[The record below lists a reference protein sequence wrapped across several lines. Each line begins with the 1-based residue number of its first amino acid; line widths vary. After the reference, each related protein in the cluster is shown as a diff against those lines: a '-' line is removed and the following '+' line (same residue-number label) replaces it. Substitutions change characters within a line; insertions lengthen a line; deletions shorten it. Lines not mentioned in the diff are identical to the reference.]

1 MDALAHAAAASSS
14 PGNPANKKKW
24 TADEERKLITHM
36 GGVFEPDFDLNQILP
51 LLSERSLGEI
61 KDKWVSISSSLLKN
75 LPKGDDR
82 SQPQEKSQSQ
92 PPPERSHSTS
102 SSVSS
107 LPPPPPP
114 PVHQPPPPV
123 VHTKTVTAN
132 GEETYEVR
140 TGKRKYPDGL
150 CVLPVPIHAPQ
161 TKKQGKKGRPSKNT
175 SSVEKGPTWGKEEA
189 ARLVKLLEKYQDGKS
204 PQWDEIASNFTG
216 RTAVDCL
223 TQWHKMIPPDR
234 ARGKGSWTA
243 EEDALLISKHALF
256 GRKWSRISQFL
267 PGRAGKQCR
276 ERYVNHLDPNLK
288 KGAEWT
294 DDEEAILIAL
304 HKNHGNKWTLISN
317 QLSGRSDN
325 DVKNHFNSTIS
336 RKFQVHGRDRLVEAA
351 IQQVE
356 MLIKAGMCPSDLLT
370 RPCFPMRTEVDAPI
384 VSSKK
389 RSEDLPPDGLVTT
402 DEPPRRKK
410 VNYAPQHIHQSSH
423 GYDYEYNNNF
433 SYPSAPPPGYHHPH
447 MVPYPYQYP
456 NAPNPAP
463 TSYGETLPSGVTASA
478 ETASTEDASS
488 VDAAEDEDSSAPVI
502 SAPTRAIEQEQGS

>member
-1 MDALAHAAAASSS
+1 MDALAHAAAASSGS
-14 PGNPANKKKW
+14 PGNPANKW
-24 TADEERKLITHM
+24 TADEERKLISHM

-51 LLSERSLGEI
+51 LLSERSLDEI
-61 KDKWVSISSSLLKN
+61 KDKWVSISSSMLKN
-75 LPKGDDR
+75 LPNGDR

-107 LPPPPPP
+107 LPLPPP

-123 VHTKTVTAN
+123 VSRPHTKTAMAN
-132 GEETYEVR
+132 GETYEVR

-150 CVLPVPIHAPQ
+150 CVLPEPIHAPQ
-161 TKKQGKKGRPSKNT
+161 TKKGKKGRPSKNT
-175 SSVEKGPTWGKEEA
+175 SSVEMGPPWEKEEA

-204 PQWDEIASNFTG
+204 PQWDEIASNFDG

-223 TQWHKMIPPDR
+223 TQWHKMIPPDK

-304 HKNHGNKWTLISN
+304 HRNHGNKWTLISN

-370 RPCFPMRTEVDAPI
+370 RPCFPMRPDVDAPI
-384 VSSKK
+384 VSSSKK
-389 RSEDLPPDGLVTT
+389 RSVPPDGLVTT

-410 VNYAPQHIHQSSH
+410 VDYAPQHMHQSSH
-423 GYDYEYNNNF
+423 GYDYEYNNNV
-433 SYPSAPPPGYHHPH
+433 SYPGAPPGYHHPH

-456 NAPNPAP
+456 NAPNSAP
-463 TSYGETLPSGVTASA
+463 NSYGETLPSGVTASA

-488 VDAAEDEDSSAPVI
+488 VDAAEEEDSSAPVI